1 MTMAIKMK
9 VAAMLTVLGVISVG
23 AAEVTDNVSGIN
35 QTATETGAASTQVL
49 ETAKGLAT
57 QVDGMSQQIDRFLK
71 SLNAA

>member
-1 MTMAIKMK
+1 MAIKMK

-35 QTATETGAASTQVL
+35 QTATETGAASSQVL
-49 ETAKGLAT
+49 EAAKGLAA
-57 QVDGMSQQIDRFLK
+57 QADGMSQQIDRFLK